1 MNSTQTQIHFFYLKD
16 WYAKCWAFT
25 QMQLAHAVLSKT
37 PGLRF
42 YKLLGTGGG
51 DGYQWQPDF
60 GTYALLTVFEDQNQ
74 SEAFYQSRWFQKYRK
89 NCSQVKS
96 FHLQAFEGHGFW
108 DGHQP
113 FEIFDPQENY
123 PVAVL
128 TRARI
133 KWKFLRKFW
142 QKVPKV
148 SASLQHYP
156 GQLFGKGIGELPL
169 IQQATFSVWENKE
182 AVMAYAYQNPK
193 HREVVQMT
201 RKLGW
206 YAEEM
211 FVRFHVMNLQKNNP
225 TQ

>member
-1 MNSTQTQIHFFYLKD
+1 MNSTQTQIHFFYLKSFT
-16 WYAKCWAFT
+16 AKCWAFT
-25 QMQLAHAVLSKT
+25 QMQLAHSVLTKV
-37 PGLRF
+37 PGLQF

-60 GTYALLTVFEDQNQ
+60 GTYALLTVFESKQQ
-74 SEAFYQSRWFQKYRK
+74 AEAFALHPWLTTYQKRCTKVNTFT
-89 NCSQVKS
+89 
-96 FHLQAFEGHGFW
+96 LQAFEGHGFW
-108 DGHQP
+108 DAKQP
-113 FEIFDPQENY
+113 FEIFPHNESF

-128 TRARI
+128 TRAKI
-133 KWKFLRKFW
+133 KWQFLHRFW

-148 SASLQHYP
+148 SASLTQFP

-201 RKLGW
+201 RRLGW

-211 FVRFHVMNLQKNNP
+211 FVRFIVVEMKINNY
-225 TQ
+225 